1 VRSKPQVYSGREVSP
16 ETPIQRVGCLGCSF
30 NNAKS
35 QLRGVPFELSD
46 LSPAVLGVVDLGS
59 LVHIFHPVA
68 EHVVDQSRQLSGH
81 GLDCNWGAELGS
93 ESAKLGSQI
102 GIAYP

>member
-1 VRSKPQVYSGREVSP
+1 VEEPGKTGPPHNV
-16 ETPIQRVGCLGCSF
+16 
-30 NNAKS
+30 
-35 QLRGVPFELSD
+35 VPRILHGLSD

-68 EHVVDQSRQLSGH
+68 EHVVDQSGQLSGH